1 MSATAEDLARKQR
14 LENQRAR
21 RANSKKQRA
30 ERATIQQA
38 SPGTTVEPSEEFSLK
53 MDVTEAIERPKQTF
67 KERVL
72 DKLKSGDT
80 EEKSKV
86 TPKAAKDHIDKSYSL
101 LSSVLPLTLSGILAL
116 YSERLFSDAF
126 KACAPSKEEVSTIL
140 LPIFSVIA
148 RHVEIEGKASQ
159 DAIDLGSAL
168 LAAIVVSTRMLFT
181 AEEIRRS
188 NGQNAGIRNINDARR
203 SKPIETTGEPTSGYS
218 KSQVSG
224 IVGNGTGPNA
234 SEAFWGASGNVGNGN
249 GDVNTGSTGPEFTEA
264 ERVAIL
270 LRKDTLGRRQMG
282 LAPRDL

>member
-1 MSATAEDLARKQR
+1 MSTTAEDLAEKKRVDV
-14 LENQRAR
+14 QRAR
-21 RANSKKQRA
+21 RAKSKQQRA
-30 ERATIQQA
+30 ERATIQQS

-53 MDVTEAIERPKQTF
+53 MDVNEAIERPKQSF

-72 DKLKSGDT
+72 DKLKTSDT

-86 TPKAAKDHIDKSYSL
+86 TSKAAKDHIDKSYSL
-101 LSSVLPLTLSGILAL
+101 LSSVLPLTLSGIIAL
-116 YSERLFSDAF
+116 YSEKLFSDPF

-188 NGQNAGIRNINDARR
+188 KNGQQANIVDIRRNRTEEQNATTTRSGHSETPVPGIA
-203 SKPIETTGEPTSGYS
+203 
-218 KSQVSG
+218 
-224 IVGNGTGPNA
+224 GNGTGPNGA
-234 SEAFWGASGNVGNGN
+234 QAFWGASNDANDGNGY
-249 GDVNTGSTGPEFTEA
+249 VNSGGTEPELSEA

>member
-1 MSATAEDLARKQR
+1 MSATAEDLIKKQR
-14 LENQRAR
+14 LENQRTR
-21 RANSKKQRA
+21 RANSKKQRV
-30 ERATIQQA
+30 EREKIEQA

-72 DKLKSGDT
+72 DKLKNGDT

-116 YSERLFSDAF
+116 YSEKLFSDPF
-126 KACAPSKEEVSTIL
+126 KACAPSKEEVGTIL

-188 NGQNAGIRNINDARR
+188 NNVRQAGNVTELHATR
-203 SKPIETTGEPTSGYS
+203 SDNSRGSTGPVSQEP
-218 KSQVSG
+218 VSG
-224 IVGNGTGPNA
+224 IVGDGTGPNA
-234 SEAFWGASGNVGNGN
+234 AEAYWNASRNVSTGN
-249 GDVNTGSTGPEFTEA
+249 GDAATGSTGPGLTEA
-264 ERVAIL
+264 ERVADL
-270 LRKDTLGRRQMG
+270 LRRDTKGRRQMG
-282 LAPRDL
+282 LAPREL